1 MPKLELEGKFN
12 LFIRYPEFDNEVK
25 VVEYESVFHFLYS
38 TFSDMVTYLLD
49 SAKVHDNLVNH
60 FYSGSTISNSRLN
73 RMNDIEDNMDYS
85 RALLLMIG
93 DVFTLYGNAINM
105 LGADIVSNNQK
116 EYIKHKDIT
125 VDNISKTLDILINFI
140 PIDGLESN
148 KMIYFMERDDIPHL
162 SLYDTLNNPTTY
174 INNLALDTIDNI
186 DITNLNNIYLTY
198 YEYISEVI
206 KDCPTF
212 MELMLKE
219 VTKGLALYADL
230 NRIQ

>member
-85 RALLLMIG
+85 RALLFNDRRCI
-93 DVFTLYGNAINM
+93 
-105 LGADIVSNNQK
+105 
-116 EYIKHKDIT
+116 YIIWKCYKY
-125 VDNISKTLDILINFI
+125 V
-140 PIDGLESN
+140 
-148 KMIYFMERDDIPHL
+148 R
-162 SLYDTLNNPTTY
+162 
-174 INNLALDTIDNI
+174 
-186 DITNLNNIYLTY
+186 
-198 YEYISEVI
+198 
-206 KDCPTF
+206 C
-212 MELMLKE
+212 
-219 VTKGLALYADL
+219 
-230 NRIQ
+230 